1 MLCNHAL
8 AMNMHR
14 HATTTAPANVEILLA
29 IQYRRVLSFHYEGF
43 HRLVE
48 PYCYGLSPAGL
59 PVLWCYQ
66 YGGGSASR
74 VFDWLLVDLSHV
86 RNISIVDKQFG
97 RFRVGYDR
105 LDNGVERV
113 FSQI

>member
-1 MLCNHAL
+1 
-8 AMNMHR
+8 MHR
-14 HATTTAPANVEILLA
+14 QATTTAPANVEILLA
-29 IQYRRVLSFHYEGF
+29 LQYRRVLSFHYEGF

-48 PYCYGLSPAGL
+48 PYCYGLSRSGV

-66 YGGGSASR
+66 YGGGSATR
-74 VFDWLLVDLSHV
+74 VFDWLLVDLSLV

-97 RFRVGYDR
+97 HFRPGYDR
-105 LDNGVERV
+105 PDNGVGQV